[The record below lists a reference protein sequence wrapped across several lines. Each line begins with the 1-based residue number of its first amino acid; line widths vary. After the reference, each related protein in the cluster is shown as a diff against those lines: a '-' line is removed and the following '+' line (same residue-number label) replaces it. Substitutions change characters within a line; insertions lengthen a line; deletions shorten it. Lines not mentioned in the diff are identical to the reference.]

1 MHTCYHE
8 CMTQMTWRS
17 PDELLER
24 VRRVAAQQGL
34 SMNEFVTAVLDAAT
48 DPELAGSDAERLRER
63 LERAGLLV
71 PAAPPRQR
79 PDPQRVEA
87 ARKKAS
93 AGTPLSRLVNEGR

>member
-1 MHTCYHE
+1 
-8 CMTQMTWRS
+8 
-17 PDELLER
+17 
-24 VRRVAAQQGL
+24 
-34 SMNEFVTAVLDAAT
+34 
-48 DPELAGSDAERLRER
+48 
-63 LERAGLLV
+63 V